1 MSGTEAPLHDFDAI
15 LANMVAMGASDLHL
29 KVGAPPTIRLDGVL
43 YSVDE
48 TKCTPAELA
57 DLVERLLPPEKLLE
71 FAQDLELDVAISIPR
86 LARFRVNLCRQ
97 RGTVGASFRLVP
109 TAVPTLEE
117 LGLPAVLGD
126 LAAEKNGL
134 ILVTGATG
142 AGKSTTMAAMVDYL
156 NHREMKKIVT
166 LEDPVEYLHRD
177 DRCLIYQREVGED
190 TRSFAHS
197 LRHVLRQDPDIIL
210 IGEIR
215 DKETLTIA
223 LTAASTG
230 HLVISTL
237 HTMDAVQSIQR
248 VLAYYAPHEQDEIR
262 RVLAENLRA
271 VISQR
276 LLPRIG
282 GSGRVPAVEVMIN
295 TATIKD
301 YIMAPD
307 KMPQIR
313 QAIQDGVTQYKMQSF
328 DQALA
333 RLVEQ
338 DIIAVDDAVRYATS
352 PNELKLHF
360 SGINDASNRAW
371 KSVELG
377 AIGQRGEPDATSPA
391 SGTPPPAPGAPR
403 PRTDGTPLWME
414 RS

>member
-1 MSGTEAPLHDFDAI
+1 MTESLHDFEAI
-15 LANMVAMGASDLHL
+15 LANMVSMGASDLHL

-48 TKCTPAELA
+48 QKVMPPELEA
-57 DLVERLLPPEKLLE
+57 FLERLLPPEKRLE
-71 FAQDLELDVAISIPR
+71 FEQELEMDVAVSVPR

-109 TAVPTLEE
+109 TTVPTLDA

-126 LAAEKNGL
+126 LVQQKNGL

-142 AGKSTTMAAMVDYL
+142 AGKSTTMAAMIDFL
-156 NHREMKKIVT
+156 NHRETKKIVT
-166 LEDPVEYLHRD
+166 IEDPIEYLHRD

-190 TRSFAHS
+190 TRSFASS

-223 LTAASTG
+223 LTAANTG
-230 HLVISTL
+230 HLVITTL
-237 HTMDAVQSIQR
+237 HTMDAVQSLQR
-248 VLAYYAPHEQDEIR
+248 MLSYYAPHEQDEIR
-262 RVLAENLRA
+262 RVLSENLRA

-282 GSGRVPAVEVMIN
+282 GAGRVAAIEVMVN
-295 TATIKD
+295 TPTIKE
-301 YIMAPD
+301 YITAPD
-307 KMPQIR
+307 KMSQIR
-313 QAIQDGVTQYKMQSF
+313 LAIQDGVTQYNMQSF

-333 RLVEQ
+333 DLVRQQVISAE
-338 DIIAVDDAVRYATS
+338 DAIKNASR
-352 PNELKLHF
+352 PNELKLHL

-371 KSVELG
+371 ASVELG
-377 AIGQRGEPDATSPA
+377 AITQQRAVADGVAPPPA
-391 SGTPPPAPGAPR
+391 SGNSIPQWMD
-403 PRTDGTPLWME
+403 RTG
-414 RS
+414 